1 MAGTGWKGVKVV
13 AICNFDPLENNDSF
27 LTQEQ
32 LKDAPNVQN
41 QIFFR
46 KGQCFEILTK
56 SVNCWWLYVRCPSS
70 RKEGFIP
77 SVCVIPLREDL
88 QSETLHFL
96 VNGGEV
102 LPSMV
107 NQHHNCNFFPK
118 TPSQADLHAK
128 EMAESMRKPCPERKA
143 NLFSRLTFWWL
154 NKLIITGFKRPL
166 QDSDLWSLDE
176 NNTADHIVPKLQR
189 EWEKELKKCRS

>member
-1 MAGTGWKGVKVV
+1 MAGTAWKGVKVV
-13 AICNFDPLENNDSF
+13 AIRNFDPLENNDSF

-56 SVNCWWLYVRCPSS
+56 SVKCWWLYVRCPSS

-88 QSETLHFL
+88 QSET
-96 VNGGEV
+96 
-102 LPSMV
+102 
-107 NQHHNCNFFPK
+107 
-118 TPSQADLHAK
+118 
-128 EMAESMRKPCPERKA
+128 
-143 NLFSRLTFWWL
+143 
-154 NKLIITGFKRPL
+154 
-166 QDSDLWSLDE
+166 
-176 NNTADHIVPKLQR
+176 
-189 EWEKELKKCRS
+189 

>member
-1 MAGTGWKGVKVV
+1 MASTGWKGVKVV
-13 AICNFDPLENNDSF
+13 AIRNFDPLENNDSF

-88 QSETLHFL
+88 QSET
-96 VNGGEV
+96 
-102 LPSMV
+102 
-107 NQHHNCNFFPK
+107 
-118 TPSQADLHAK
+118 
-128 EMAESMRKPCPERKA
+128 
-143 NLFSRLTFWWL
+143 
-154 NKLIITGFKRPL
+154 
-166 QDSDLWSLDE
+166 
-176 NNTADHIVPKLQR
+176 
-189 EWEKELKKCRS
+189 